1 MTEDTGGLKNEEQQ
15 TEDNTAVINIVIT
28 VYNWRRLNAQ
38 KMPGESFNTVIQRL
52 LDEKEATS

>member
-1 MTEDTGGLKNEEQQ
+1 MVVKNEEQQ
-15 TEDNTAVINIVIT
+15 TEHDTAINIVIT

-52 LDEKEATS
+52 LDEKEAPS

>member
-1 MTEDTGGLKNEEQQ
+1 MSVKNEEQQ
-15 TEDNTAVINIVIT
+15 TEYDNAAINIVIT

-52 LDEKEATS
+52 LDEKEATA

>member
-1 MTEDTGGLKNEEQQ
+1 MVVKNEEQQ
-15 TEDNTAVINIVIT
+15 TERDTAINIVIT

-52 LDEKEATS
+52 LDEKEVPS